1 MWPQRYVLYLK
12 GTLRSDNGS
21 TDEKSEKSSIG
32 FFSNF
37 FSIIPSHPVT

>member
-21 TDEKSEKSSIG
+21 TDENVGEKKYWL
-32 FFSNF
+32 FF
-37 FSIIPSHPVT
+37 